1 MFAMIKQPK
10 VTRQTRSQQRS
21 HRRRLTLDLCG
32 PYVFDE
38 VDSRNVSCSLR
49 INHTRVAVN
58 MPAEAMR
65 KNRLLVESRKAALFV
80 SGDQPVAF
88 DFKPTF
94 TDRQHQAAAITSAE
108 MTDFDRF

>member
-38 VDSRNVSCSLR
+38 VDTRNVSCSLR

-65 KNRLLVESRKAALFV
+65 KNRLLVESRKAALYV
-80 SGDQPVAF
+80 PGDQPVAF
-88 DFKPTF
+88 DFKPIL
-94 TDRQHQAAAITSAE
+94 TDRQHQAAVILSAE
-108 MTDFDRF
+108 MNDFDRF

>member
-1 MFAMIKQPK
+1 MFATIKQTK
-10 VTRQTRSQQRS
+10 TTRQTRSQQRP

-38 VDSRNVSCSLR
+38 VDTRNVSCSLQ

-65 KNRLLVESRKAALFV
+65 KNRLLVESRKAALYV
-80 SGDQPVAF
+80 PGDQAVAF
-88 DFKPTF
+88 DFKPIL
-94 TDRQHQAAAITSAE
+94 TDRQHQAAAMLSAE
-108 MTDFDRF
+108 MNDFDRY